1 MENWLWA
8 LIGILAMV
16 IIALLLKIHLLHR
29 SAAEIEDAFAD
40 RLVTDTN
47 TLIGIS
53 GRDRYMRRL
62 ADTVNIQFRR
72 LRAEH
77 HKYHQGDLDLKEAVT
92 NISHDLRTPLTAIC
106 GYLDLLEQEDKSET
120 AKRYIEI
127 IRNRSE
133 LMLLLTEALFCYSVS
148 RSAEN
153 DMAIGPVTVN
163 HVLEE
168 SIAAFYTDLKARNIT
183 PEIHMPEAKVIR
195 MLDASA
201 LSRVFANLMNNAMKY
216 SGGDLRIVLHE
227 TGEIIFSN
235 TAAGLSEVQV
245 GKLFDRFFTVEA
257 ARKSTGLGL
266 AISRALVERMNG
278 SIAAEYK
285 DGRLS
290 IRIYFPGGAAI

>member
-1 MENWLWA
+1 
-8 LIGILAMV
+8 
-16 IIALLLKIHLLHR
+16 
-29 SAAEIEDAFAD
+29 
-40 RLVTDTN
+40 
-47 TLIGIS
+47 
-53 GRDRYMRRL
+53 
-62 ADTVNIQFRR
+62 
-72 LRAEH
+72 
-77 HKYHQGDLDLKEAVT
+77 
-92 NISHDLRTPLTAIC
+92 
-106 GYLDLLEQEDKSET
+106 
-120 AKRYIEI
+120 
-127 IRNRSE
+127 
-133 LMLLLTEALFCYSVS
+133 
-148 RSAEN
+148 
-153 DMAIGPVTVN
+153 MAIGPVTVN

>member
-1 MENWLWA
+1 
-8 LIGILAMV
+8 MV
-16 IIALLLKIHLLHR
+16 ISALLLKIHLLHQ
-29 SAAEIEDAFAD
+29 SATEIENAFAD

-62 ADTVNIQFRR
+62 ADTINIQFRR

-92 NISHDLRTPLTAIC
+92 NMSHDLRTPLTAIC

-133 LMLLLTEALFCYSVS
+133 LMLLLTEELFCYSVS
-148 RSAEN
+148 CSTEN
-153 DMAIGPVTVN
+153 DMAVRSVTVN

-168 SIAAFYTDLKARNIT
+168 SIATFYTDLKSRNIT
-183 PEIHMPEAKVIR
+183 PEIHMPKAKVVR

-201 LSRVFANLMNNAMKY
+201 LSRVFSNLMNNATKY
-216 SGGDLRIVLHE
+216 SGGDLGIVLHK
-227 TGEIIFSN
+227 TWEIIFSN
-235 TAAGLSEVQV
+235 MAAWLIEVQV
-245 GKLFDRFFTVEA
+245 GKLFDRFLTVEA

-266 AISRALVERMNG
+266 AISRALVERMNE
-278 SIAAEYK
+278 SIAAEYE

-290 IRIYFPGGAAI
+290 IRICFPGQL